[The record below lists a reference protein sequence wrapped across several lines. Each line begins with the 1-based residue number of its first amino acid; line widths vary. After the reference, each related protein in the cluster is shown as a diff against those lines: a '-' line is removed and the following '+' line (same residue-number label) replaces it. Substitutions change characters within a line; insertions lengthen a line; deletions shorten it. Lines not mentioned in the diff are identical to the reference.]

1 MVLLIH
7 PGRDSE
13 FTAAVVQ
20 VGPDVAQAS
29 GRPWHPPCGGF
40 AYVQNGRPAELWMFP
55 PRF

>member
-20 VGPDVAQAS
+20 VVPDVAQAS